1 MDHIK
6 RVRRLSK
13 ALTQCGHVT
22 VTDDFVK
29 AVANLTALCGPIEP
43 APQTQHPISLA
54 AFTAELCYSAV
65 NFCYWDGSCA
75 NRPAGGSIE
84 ARGLVFYHFEVPMY
98 PDGSPAATAPR
109 TERELV
115 TFLETTAQAFRKSSF
130 PLATER
136 ASLIDE
142 LIRQIAVVRTLWER
156 CVAGLTSAEY
166 DLTLLLSAFPGFGGD
181 PLLKRAFFFFC
192 MLDRV
197 YGQASETAKLIPLP
211 ADYQVPKVLRGAG
224 VITYSDELSRL
235 IETETP
241 LIAGSVIESAIRGS
255 AIEAVRLIADTIG
268 RSESEVDEW
277 LWCSRN
283 KVPGKFHLCRT
294 TNY

>member
-13 ALTQCGHVT
+13 ALSQCGHVT
-22 VTDDFVK
+22 VTDDIVK
-29 AVANLTALCGPIEP
+29 GVSDLTALCGPIE
-43 APQTQHPISLA
+43 APPQLQHPISLA
-54 AFTAELCYSAV
+54 TFTAELCYSAI
-65 NFCYWDGSCA
+65 NFCYWEGSCA

-84 ARGLVFYHFEVPMY
+84 ARALVFYHFEVPMY

-115 TFLETTAQAFRKSSF
+115 TFLEATAKAFRKSSF
-130 PLATER
+130 PLAVER

-142 LIRQIAVVRTLWER
+142 LIRQMDVVKTLWER
-156 CVAGLTSAEY
+156 CVGGLTTAEY
-166 DLTLLLSAFPGFGGD
+166 DLTLLLSAFPGFGTD

-192 MLDRV
+192 ILDRV
-197 YGQASETAKLIPLP
+197 YGHASGTAKLMPLP

-224 VITYSDELSRL
+224 VITYSDELNRL
-235 IETETP
+235 IESETP
-241 LIAGSVIESAIRGS
+241 LTSGCVIESSIRGS

-268 RSESEVDEW
+268 RSEAEVDEW